1 MSSEIFEITDFKL
14 DLDKFKKLNL
24 SEKNLIVEL
33 KNGNKII

>member
-14 DLDKFKKLNL
+14 DLDKFEKLNL